1 MPLIVLTHCIA
12 LPPSLLCRHFL
23 IIMLGGFHRIQNT
36 LASFLTK
43 LSLWKTTDYEECV
56 CSTVKLPTL
65 QVLMYLKDHSQ

>member
-1 MPLIVLTHCIA
+1 
-12 LPPSLLCRHFL
+12 
-23 IIMLGGFHRIQNT
+23 MLGGYHRTQNT

-43 LSLWKTTDYEECV
+43 PSLWERDYKERA